1 MSTYYDQIMGIMELS
16 KERHVDTAT
25 FNHIMALEREII
37 ILKSRFEDHDTG
49 HLKTA
54 VSVLENR
61 IEELKREHIT
71 DYK

>member
-1 MSTYYDQIMGIMELS
+1 MSSYYDQVLGIIEMT
-16 KERHVDTAT
+16 KEHHLDTAT

-54 VSVLENR
+54 VRVLENR
-61 IEELKREHIT
+61 VEELKRDNIT